1 MIDHKL
7 RLKFHVE
14 PGPDDPVQV
23 IHIETGGRADTASN
37 RFVEE
42 AYLCANIP
50 TVKDAGRTAEHSN
63 GGQASRALRPPGNEG
78 RLSRLSWKWRKRSS
92 VKIAERT
99 YEKRAQAL
107 HC

>member
-63 GGQASRALRPPGNEG
+63 GGQASRALRPPGN
-78 RLSRLSWKWRKRSS
+78 RRDACPAS
-92 VKIAERT
+92 VGNGESVRPL
-99 YEKRAQAL
+99 R
-107 HC
+107 